1 MIHYMY
7 LELRTFVK
15 QTNEK
20 NCLVVCNGDGFELI
34 LNYLRSGLEVLK
46 NRKDQSQDQTGDF
59 MKLKLKLRLKIPF
72 EIEN

>member
-1 MIHYMY
+1 MY
-7 LELRTFVK
+7 LELCAFIK

-34 LNYLRSGLEVLK
+34 INYLPSELEVFK
-46 NRKDQSQDQTGDF
+46 IPKDQSQDQTGDF